1 MVAVK
6 QEKQDRKAWLMD
18 EIDRTDK
25 LIAEVEAK
33 RAAMVNRKAPVS
45 GFIELQPYIDHEY
58 RRREFLL
65 WELKKAGGSEK
76 EVFDRRKR
84 AAHALD

>member
-18 EIDRTDK
+18 EIDRTDA

-65 WELKKAGGSEK
+65 WELKKVGGSEK

>member
-6 QEKQDRKAWLMD
+6 QEKQDRKAWVMD
-18 EIDRTDK
+18 EMDRTDA
-25 LIAEVEAK
+25 LIAESEAK
-33 RAAMVNRKAPVS
+33 RAAMGSRKAPVS

-76 EVFDRRKR
+76 EVYDRRRR

>member
-6 QEKQDRKAWLMD
+6 QEKQDRKEWLMD
-18 EIDRTDK
+18 EIDRTDA
-25 LIAEVEAK
+25 LIEEIEAK
-33 RAAMVNRKAPVS
+33 RAEMIGRKAPVS
-45 GFIELQPYIDHEY
+45 GFIDLEPYIHHEY
-58 RRREFLL
+58 KRREFLI

-76 EVFDRRKR
+76 EVFDRRRR